1 MTNKRVALVFGGL
14 GVLFVALVVANLC
27 MGSLSVPLSELA
39 GVLLGMGEGGTS
51 VQVIWSIRLPRL
63 VAAGLL
69 GGALALSGV
78 LLQAFFNNPLAG
90 PFVLGISSGAKL
102 AVAVVM
108 VVLVG
113 ATGVMASWMSVLA
126 AFVGSLAIML
136 AMLLVSRRVR
146 SSSTLVVAGIML
158 GYICNALT
166 DFLVNFASDAS
177 IVSLRNWSMGS
188 FSGTNWDDVRVI
200 VVVVAGASLCAFALS
215 KSLGAYLLGEDYAS
229 SVGVNVRAFRIAV
242 IALSSLLAACV
253 TAFAGPISFAG
264 IAVPHL
270 TKRLL
275 HTSKPLLVVPAAFL
289 GGACFCLFCDLVA
302 RTLFTP
308 TEMSVSSVTAVLG
321 APVVIWMLLERKQR
335 PAVRHARTGSVRSGD
350 GPLGAS
356 AGKRRAEG
364 ASERPSASGILAHQ
378 VLVEGR
384 TAGASA
390 SSAVTEPSQAVSKA
404 VQTDADGEVLSS
416 MCCPCL
422 WASGLAVGY
431 GTEQVVAGVDLKVC
445 PGQLVTLIGPNG
457 VGKSTIL
464 RSVAG
469 LQESLQGEVALCGVD
484 LSELSARDRART
496 CAVLLTERPHTEFL
510 TCEDVV
516 EAGRYPHTGRMGL
529 LGDEDRAQVRRA
541 MELMEVWDLRDRD
554 YMQLS
559 DGQRQRV
566 MLARALCQEPR
577 LLVLDEPTSFLDVR
591 YQIELFSVLRGLV
604 RERPLGI
611 LMSLHDVV
619 LARQVSDWVVCVKD
633 GDAPYQGRPDDIFV
647 PEVIDE
653 LYDLR
658 PGMYDSVSGVV
669 KLHVI
674 SDKQGRGTA

>member
-1 MTNKRVALVFGGL
+1 MANKRVALVSGGL
-14 GVLFVALVVANLC
+14 GVLFVALVVINLC
-27 MGSLSVPLSELA
+27 TGSLSVPLSELVDA
-39 GVLLGMGEGGTS
+39 LLGMGEGGTS
-51 VQVIWSIRLPRL
+51 AQVVWSIRLPRL

-136 AMLLVSRRVR
+136 AMLLVSHRVR

-188 FSGTNWDDVRVI
+188 FSGTNWDDVRTI
-200 VVVVAGASLCAFALS
+200 VVVVIGASLCTFALS

-253 TAFAGPISFAG
+253 TAFAGPISFVG

-275 HTSKPLLVVPAAFL
+275 RTSKPLLVVPAAFL

-302 RTLFTP
+302 RTLCAP
-308 TEMSVSSVTAVLG
+308 AEMSVSSVTAVLG

-335 PAVRHARTGSVRSGD
+335 SPVSHARAGSTRSGN
-350 GPLGAS
+350 GSLGAS
-356 AGKRRAEG
+356 TRQRRAEG
-364 ASERPSASGILAHQ
+364 VSERPSASGALAHQ
-378 VLVEGR
+378 VLVEDR

-404 VQTDADGEVLSS
+404 VQTGASGEVLSS
-416 MCCPCL
+416 MRCPCL
-422 WASGLAVGY
+422 QASGLAVGY

-464 RSVAG
+464 RTVAG
-469 LQESLQGEVALCGVD
+469 LQESLGGEVALCGTD
-484 LSELSARDRART
+484 LRELSARDRART
-496 CAVLLTERPHTEFL
+496 CAVLLTERPRTEFL

-566 MLARALCQEPR
+566 LLARALCQEPR

-633 GDAPYQGRPDDIFV
+633 GDVPYQGRPDDIFV

-653 LYDLR
+653 LYDLK

>member
-1 MTNKRVALVFGGL
+1 
-14 GVLFVALVVANLC
+14 
-27 MGSLSVPLSELA
+27 
-39 GVLLGMGEGGTS
+39 
-51 VQVIWSIRLPRL
+51 
-63 VAAGLL
+63 
-69 GGALALSGV
+69 
-78 LLQAFFNNPLAG
+78 
-90 PFVLGISSGAKL
+90 
-102 AVAVVM
+102 
-108 VVLVG
+108 
-113 ATGVMASWMSVLA
+113 
-126 AFVGSLAIML
+126 
-136 AMLLVSRRVR
+136 
-146 SSSTLVVAGIML
+146 
-158 GYICNALT
+158 
-166 DFLVNFASDAS
+166 
-177 IVSLRNWSMGS
+177 
-188 FSGTNWDDVRVI
+188 
-200 VVVVAGASLCAFALS
+200 
-215 KSLGAYLLGEDYAS
+215 
-229 SVGVNVRAFRIAV
+229 
-242 IALSSLLAACV
+242 
-253 TAFAGPISFAG
+253 
-264 IAVPHL
+264 
-270 TKRLL
+270 
-275 HTSKPLLVVPAAFL
+275 
-289 GGACFCLFCDLVA
+289 
-302 RTLFTP
+302 
-308 TEMSVSSVTAVLG
+308 
-321 APVVIWMLLERKQR
+321 
-335 PAVRHARTGSVRSGD
+335 
-350 GPLGAS
+350 
-356 AGKRRAEG
+356 
-364 ASERPSASGILAHQ
+364 
-378 VLVEGR
+378 
-384 TAGASA
+384 
-390 SSAVTEPSQAVSKA
+390 VTEPSQAVSKA
-404 VQTDADGEVLSS
+404 AQTGAGGEVLLTKR
-416 MCCPCL
+416 CPCL

-529 LGDEDRAQVRRA
+529 LDDEDRAQVRRA

-647 PEVIDE
+647 PKVIDE